1 MAPNY
6 DFNSDNNSFSNYRE
20 MFLCMRY
27 FMMTDNYE
35 CPNYR
40 ELYESDL
47 SILFETFNEVHMREL
62 KRFIRS
68 NSISRDN
75 AIRIIIQI
83 LYEGSS
89 GAHLMITLIEQMLD
103 YLISEGYYREKPAIP
118 YDLLFNT
125 HFEGPDVTL
134 EDEVVN
140 GGYIMRGFLI
150 DIFSNHYINFDVS
163 SYADW
168 RNIPS
173 STIYDIDK
181 NKKCNDPE
189 RFQYIKGYSSYLQ
202 SL

>member
-1 MAPNY
+1 MTSNY
-6 DFNSDNNSFSNYRE
+6 DFNSDDNSFSNYRV
-20 MFLCMRY
+20 MFLCMRD
-27 FMMTDNYE
+27 FIISDKYE

-68 NSISRDN
+68 KSISRDD

-83 LYEGSS
+83 LYQGSS
-89 GAHLMITLIEQMLD
+89 GAHLMMTLIEQMLD
-103 YLISEGYYREKPAIP
+103 YLISEGYYRVKPAIP

-125 HFEGPDVTL
+125 HFEALDVTL
-134 EDEVVN
+134 EDEVVK
-140 GGYIMRGFLI
+140 GGYSVRGFLI

-173 STIYDIDK
+173 STICDVDK
-181 NKKCNDPE
+181 NKKYNDPE
-189 RFQYIKGYSSYLQ
+189 RFQYIKGYSCYLQ

>member
-1 MAPNY
+1 MPSNY
-6 DFNSDNNSFSNYRE
+6 DFNSDANAFTDYQT
-20 MFLCMRY
+20 MFLCMRD
-27 FMMTDNYE
+27 FMISDKYE

-68 NSISRDN
+68 KRLTRDD

-83 LYEGSS
+83 MYEGSS
-89 GAHLMITLIEQMLD
+89 GAYLMMSLIEEMLD
-103 YLISEGYYREKPAIP
+103 YLISEGYYRVKPAIP

-134 EDEVVN
+134 ADEVVK
-140 GGYIMRGFLI
+140 GGYNVRGALV

-168 RNIPS
+168 RNIPCS
-173 STIYDIDK
+173 IISNPDK
-181 NKKCNDPE
+181 NKKYNDPE
-189 RFQYIKGYSSYLQ
+189 RFQYIKGYSCYLQ
-202 SL
+202 CL